1 MADPKGWTHTRT
13 VPHWERGHVLWAA
26 VPWLH
31 TSIDLRPFGEPETT
45 VLINGGQEIAH
56 GLHIPTPFGKDTE
69 ATLLV
74 RAIRGNGNDG
84 GEITLS
90 IGEAI
95 PFDVRVE
102 AHYARAR
109 QPMNMDLLSN
119 PVRKAFPDDNGANDQ
134 GD

>member
-1 MADPKGWTHTRT
+1 MAWTHTRT
-13 VPHWERGHVLWAA
+13 VPMWDRHHSLWSA
-26 VPWLH
+26 VPWLS
-31 TSIDLRPFGEPETT
+31 TSIDLRPYGQPEST
-45 VLINGGQEIAH
+45 VLINGGAEIAH
-56 GLHIPTPFGKDTE
+56 GLHVPTPFGKDTE

-90 IGEAI
+90 IGAAM

-102 AHYARAR
+102 SYYQQKSA
-109 QPMNMDLLSN
+109 PDLNLSSN
-119 PVRKAFPDDNGANDQ
+119 PVRTAFPDDNGANEPD